1 MELRQ
6 KTYSINIMTSTA
18 ISCLVT
24 QVMPYLLNTDQANL
38 GGKISFV
45 FFATSLPM
53 CVYLYFCLP
62 ELKGRNYAE
71 VQEMFE
77 NKVPARQFKNY
88 VTAVEQSAIQGKE
101 SGV

>member
-6 KTYSINIMTSTA
+6 KTYSINIMISTA
-18 ISCLVT
+18 VSCLIT

-53 CVYLYFCLP
+53 CIYLYFCLP

-77 NKVPARQFKNY
+77 NKVPARKFKSY
-88 VTAVEQSAIQGKE
+88 VAEVGHGGA
-101 SGV
+101 GVKGV

>member
-1 MELRQ
+1 MVA
-6 KTYSINIMTSTA
+6 TA
-18 ISCLVT
+18 FSCLIT

-45 FFATSLPM
+45 FFGLSVPVLI
-53 CVYLYFCLP
+53 YLYFCLP

-77 NKVPARQFKNY
+77 NKVPARKFKTY
-88 VTAVEQSAIQGKE
+88 KCDSALLEHSEKKKDLE
-101 SGV
+101 L